1 MSLKVSV
8 VPVAAKRLGAARLG
22 YSLTADVACGKSVQI
37 ESNIESVVMTSMVH
51 EIRVAIQRREH
62 QTIRRLKILED
73 RRGDGQALSHVIAT
87 RCEEATAEII
97 TVLKV
102 GRRIIHVRRC
112 E

>member
-1 MSLKVSV
+1 MSV
-8 VPVAAKRLGAARLG
+8 VPVAAERLGAARLG
-22 YSLTADVACGKSVQI
+22 YSLTVDVSWGKSVQFKG
-37 ESNIESVVMTSMVH
+37 SVESVIMADMAH

-73 RRGDGQALSHVIAT
+73 RRRDGQALSHVIAT
-87 RCEEATAEII
+87 RCEEATLEII
-97 TVLKV
+97 TVLEV